1 MRRALDTFGGSSRPH
16 HRLPASLLKDIAVT
30 AAANGNALSLACVCR
45 SWHAAIFAKVL
56 LKNVVLVGA
65 RQVAFFC
72 QGIRRN
78 TAGIRNIVAKTL
90 HRLVILQAQTAH
102 IALYDALERT
112 RAFSRE
118 VSNLITEIAHAC
130 TCIESLIVQAESS
143 ALIPAAVTAQ
153 HTLREFFYLSSGWGG
168 DHDTVLLQKCK
179 APLEYIQLH
188 GPRLRLTQRL
198 CTALSIPTLKV
209 LALVV
214 PGGTLAAL
222 ETLALTTPSLE
233 HIIVICHPEEQLVGN
248 CTSARRGLQQIRRR
262 KEHAPLRITLVT
274 VALSRSDW
282 HPSTHT
288 RPELYSQ
295 WVFQRAACGA
305 HWGFGDADQVATE
318 DWIAPM
324 YVENREP
331 SPQPPSIPERRP
343 LYISSS
349 DVWGIDSLD

>member
-1 MRRALDTFGGSSRPH
+1 MRRALDTYGAACRPL
-16 HRLPASLLKDIAVT
+16 HRLPPSLLKDIAVT
-30 AAANGNALSLACVCR
+30 AAASGSALSLACVCR

-56 LKNVVLVGA
+56 LRNVVLVGA
-65 RQVAFFC
+65 RQLALFC

-78 TAGIRNIVAKTL
+78 TAGIRDIATKTL
-90 HRLVILQAQTAH
+90 HRLVVLQTQTTH

-112 RAFSRE
+112 RAFSGN
-118 VSNLITEIAHAC
+118 VSSLITEIIRAC
-130 TCIESLIVQAESS
+130 TCIKSLIVQAESS
-143 ALIPAAVTAQ
+143 ALIPAVTTAQ
-153 HTLREFFYLSSGWGG
+153 HTLHELVYLSSGWGG
-168 DHDTVLLQKCK
+168 DHDTALFRKCK
-179 APLEYIQLH
+179 APLKYIQLH

-233 HIIVICHPEEQLVGN
+233 HIIAVCHPEDHLAGN
-248 CTSARRGLQQIRRR
+248 RTSARRGLQQIRRR
-262 KEHAPLRITLVT
+262 KYHAPLRITLVT
-274 VALSRSDW
+274 VALSRSGW

-295 WVFQRAACGA
+295 WVFQRATCGN
-305 HWGFGDADQVATE
+305 HWEFGDADQVATE
-318 DWIAPM
+318 EWIAPV

-331 SPQPPSIPERRP
+331 SPPPPSISERRP